1 MKNFRLLVGINSF
14 INAIW
19 LFLKIDFSI
28 LFLQFT
34 RFKNLLEE
42 LDSKTKIVIFCV
54 FNIVLVGIWNDI
66 SYQIFEQYDKD
77 KIYVLNMPLAP
88 DSIEYFGSLIVSYIV
103 LIFTIE
109 FIFYRL
115 NDSEIDE
122 LEIIKSIIGAT
133 SSFLLVLFFNRCFFV
148 VYEYIV

>member
-115 NDSEIDE
+115 KNNTKRKELVAPIIDF
-122 LEIIKSIIGAT
+122 IISSSSI
-133 SSFLLVLFFNRCFFV
+133 SLSFNL
-148 VYEYIV
+148 

>member
-133 SSFLLVLFFNRCFFV
+133 SSFLLVLFFNL
-148 VYEYIV
+148 